1 MDFTNAMQE
10 PEVQSKYLSL
20 KTKIITTKLNET
32 KVFYQRL
39 FNMVV
44 IDEWNSS
51 DDKGVILSFDKDRHE
66 ALLEIYH
73 DDERRDHSGVSLQF
87 RSSDIGQFVADLPP
101 DIAYE
106 GPKER
111 PWGSKYVYIR
121 DPNDIL
127 LIVYE
132 GGW

>member
-1 MDFTNAMQE
+1 MQS
-10 PEVQSKYLSL
+10 QYLSL

-32 KVFYQRL
+32 RAFYQRL
-39 FNMVV
+39 FSMVAV
-44 IDEWNSS
+44 NEWN
-51 DDKGVILSFDKDRHE
+51 DPNDKGVILSFDKDRHE
-66 ALLEIYH
+66 ALLELFY
-73 DDERRDHSGVSLQF
+73 DVEQRDHSGVSLQF
-87 RSSDIGQFVADLPP
+87 RVSDIGKFTVGLPT
-101 DIAYE
+101 DVAYE

-111 PWGSKYVYIR
+111 PWGSTYVYIR